1 MRKLNLPLIWLCFS
15 IQSKVKEICLSEASY
30 WFSFF
35 PNFSWDYFKHWK
47 NYFNLLSDSAFRK
60 NYSAVQITHG
70 LHIMLRNL
78 LILLLTLFQDKY
90 VRTGTLVGIL
100 IGIWN
105 PEILRI
111 DQGKGIIILGFVGWG
126 IGVFLGY
133 YRNGNSQ
140 FTKNRKFKVFQ
151 GGK

>member
-15 IQSKVKEICLSEASY
+15 ILSRVKEICLSADSC

-47 NYFNLLSDSAFRK
+47 NYFNLLSDSVFRK

-70 LHIMLRNL
+70 LHIMLKNL

-105 PEILRI
+105 PEILQGE
-111 DQGKGIIILGFVGWG
+111 QGKSVIILGFVGWG
-126 IGVFLGY
+126 IGAFLGY

-140 FTKNRKFKVFQ
+140 FTKKRKFKVFQ

>member
-15 IQSKVKEICLSEASY
+15 IQSMVKEICLSADFY
-30 WFSFF
+30 CFSFF

-47 NYFNLLSDSAFRK
+47 NYFNMLSDSAFHK
-60 NYSAVQITHG
+60 NYSAGHINHG

-78 LILLLTLFQDKY
+78 LILLFTLFQDKY
-90 VRTGTLVGIL
+90 VRIGTLVGIL

-105 PEILRI
+105 PEILRGE
-111 DQGKGIIILGFVGWG
+111 QEKSIIILGFVGWG
-126 IGVFLGY
+126 IGAFLGY

-140 FTKNRKFKVFQ
+140 FTKKRKFKVFQ

>member
-15 IQSKVKEICLSEASY
+15 IQSKVKEICLSADSY

-47 NYFNLLSDSAFRK
+47 NYFNLLSDSVFRK

-70 LHIMLRNL
+70 LHIMLKNL

-90 VRTGTLVGIL
+90 VRIGTLVGIL

-111 DQGKGIIILGFVGWG
+111 DQEKSIIILGFVGWG

-133 YRNGNSQ
+133 YRDENSQ
-140 FTKNRKFKVFQ
+140 FTKKRKFKVFK